1 MTRETLTEEGPAPR
15 LTSPLSSARHAKHVA
30 AKWWWWKRLDL
41 ISGTLRHMHRFK
53 PYRYSASD
61 HYNTFLEFPTATNRS
76 PQTRAP
82 KTIWCAWTGQN
93 ELTPARRAGYQSILD
108 WNPDANIIL
117 VTPDNLHE
125 YVVPSH
131 PIHPI
136 YEHLSYVHRSD
147 YLRCYL
153 LHHHGGAYT
162 DLKVQRGSMSD
173 AIDILNASDNLWI
186 VGGKKGQFPAKIDG
200 ESALDR
206 ECRMNF
212 DSIPC
217 GAAFA
222 IRANTPLTTEWYA
235 ELHRRADY
243 FLDLARANPGGVWGL
258 WHPNV
263 HETDYPIQWNEL
275 QANIFEPLC
284 LKYLAH
290 IILEDRFRPSLENYR

>member
-1 MTRETLTEEGPAPR
+1 MSDR
-15 LTSPLSSARHAKHVA
+15 LRAARHAKHLA

-41 ISGTLRHMHRFK
+41 ATAALHYSHTVR
-53 PYRYSASD
+53 PYRYSPER
-61 HYNTFLEFPTATNRS
+61 HYNTFLSFPAAANGA
-76 PQTRAP
+76 PQSTIP
-82 KTIWCAWTGQN
+82 KVIWCAWTGDN
-93 ELTPARRAGYQSILD
+93 DLTPARERGYESIRS
-108 WNPDANIIL
+108 WNPEADVVL
-117 VTPDNLHE
+117 VTPANLRE
-125 YVVPSH
+125 FIVSGH

-162 DLKVQRGSMSD
+162 DLKVQRGSMSE
-173 AIDILNASDNLWI
+173 AIDILNEDHELCV
-186 VGGKKGQFPAKIDG
+186 VGGKKGQFPAKIEG

-206 ECRMNF
+206 ECRFNF

-222 IRANTPLTTEWYA
+222 VRANTLFTTEWYA

-243 FLDLARANPGGVWGL
+243 FLDITRTNPGGVWGL

-263 HETDYPIQWNEL
+263 HETAYPIHWNEL

-284 LKYLAH
+284 LKHRDH
-290 IILEDRFRPSLENYR
+290 IRLEHRFRPSLENYR